1 MRRILRPAAFMLAV
15 AGALPAAA
23 GEPMQLVP
31 LDLRP
36 PAEAAPA
43 PAPVQATRRV
53 ANAVPLPR
61 PRPAEAPAAVASA
74 ETAPPAPVPQ
84 EPEEAM
90 VDRSIETATIAQP
103 APPAAPE
110 PVPAAPPPQAAPVAK
125 TLPAPVVTAAAKVAE
140 PDAAPAD
147 GLPGDPAAME
157 GAGMANGDVLAEAAT
172 AVGEP
177 YQLVRTL
184 QMLQDQVAQGS
195 VPALAAQKALRT
207 RIDAQF
213 AAAAPAIW
221 QDKRNADAAV
231 TYVLSGGSP
240 AILEQFLVMDPK
252 PAVDQRLA
260 GGALA
265 YIQGHEG
272 LANDLLGQLN
282 PFDLPP
288 SMGGQVALAQSALSV
303 RTDPAKSMKL
313 LDVARLLGTGTL
325 VEEAALRREIFVA
338 DQLKQYDKVEVLARQ
353 YLERFRHSVYAGNFR
368 NRFAAAVTHMDFVK
382 DADQFKR
389 LDNMVEN
396 VEPPARCQIY
406 LTVALASVVR
416 GNGLAA
422 RLAAERAS
430 ALAEN
435 GSAEQSR
442 AALYRAAGS
451 AGDSKTFDDAAKAL
465 ADVRSDQ
472 LSPSDQS
479 LQEMVA
485 AVVDGVA
492 AGTKVLPKEQRQL
505 AWTDGAAGDPA
516 TPMMKRANDAL
527 KVADTLLAAN
537 SQ

>member
-1 MRRILRPAAFMLAV
+1 
-15 AGALPAAA
+15 
-23 GEPMQLVP
+23 
-31 LDLRP
+31 
-36 PAEAAPA
+36 
-43 PAPVQATRRV
+43 
-53 ANAVPLPR
+53 
-61 PRPAEAPAAVASA
+61 
-74 ETAPPAPVPQ
+74 
-84 EPEEAM
+84 
-90 VDRSIETATIAQP
+90 
-103 APPAAPE
+103 
-110 PVPAAPPPQAAPVAK
+110 
-125 TLPAPVVTAAAKVAE
+125 
-140 PDAAPAD
+140 
-147 GLPGDPAAME
+147 
-157 GAGMANGDVLAEAAT
+157 
-172 AVGEP
+172 
-177 YQLVRTL
+177 
-184 QMLQDQVAQGS
+184 
-195 VPALAAQKALRT
+195 
-207 RIDAQF
+207 
-213 AAAAPAIW
+213 
-221 QDKRNADAAV
+221 
-231 TYVLSGGSP
+231 
-240 AILEQFLVMDPK
+240 
-252 PAVDQRLA
+252 
-260 GGALA
+260 
-265 YIQGHEG
+265 
-272 LANDLLGQLN
+272 
-282 PFDLPP
+282 
-288 SMGGQVALAQSALSV
+288 MGGQVALAQSALSV

-430 ALAEN
+430 ALAES

-505 AWTDGAAGDPA
+505 AWTDSAAGDPA